1 LEDDTPA
8 LDSSGSAYASDPSR
22 NSGGGYGLGGMGSEG
37 FFRSAAAAAD
47 HGRLGPGC
55 ASFRTATGIGS
66 TLFLME
72 RALSRVRS
80 TVHTPS
86 CFWLCNVGHV
96 WLRPHHW
103 VLFAAG
109 LDGRQRRHGW
119 VWDFTMTRG
128 RTKSRGAVERTLA
141 SFVDALEHA
150 FYAEEL
156 ARKDGL
162 LQKLDPRVK
171 IVAILP
177 LIVIAA
183 LARQLW
189 VIAALFAVA
198 VAVALLSHV
207 PLGTLAKRVW
217 LGVLFF
223 TGLISF
229 PALFLTPGQAIYSLP
244 LLGWTVTAQGLRA
257 AMYLTMRAE
266 TAATFSVLLVLC
278 TPWSNVLK
286 ALRVLRLPVVLVV
299 VLGMTYRYIFLL
311 LRNAHDMFISRKSRM
326 VGHLDARKQRRAAT
340 ASAGVLMTKT
350 IQLSGDVY
358 LAMRSRGFQGEVYV
372 LDEFQTHW
380 FDWAVLAVF
389 ITMALLAFWFG
400 R

>member
-1 LEDDTPA
+1 
-8 LDSSGSAYASDPSR
+8 
-22 NSGGGYGLGGMGSEG
+22 
-37 FFRSAAAAAD
+37 
-47 HGRLGPGC
+47 
-55 ASFRTATGIGS
+55 
-66 TLFLME
+66 
-72 RALSRVRS
+72 
-80 TVHTPS
+80 
-86 CFWLCNVGHV
+86 
-96 WLRPHHW
+96 
-103 VLFAAG
+103 
-109 LDGRQRRHGW
+109 
-119 VWDFTMTRG
+119 MTRAG
-128 RTKSRGAVERTLA
+128 KNSRGVVERSLA

-156 ARKDGL
+156 AKKNGL

-183 LARQLW
+183 LARRLW
-189 VIAALFAVA
+189 VIAVLFALA
-198 VAVALLSHV
+198 VAIALLSSV
-207 PLGTLAKRVW
+207 PLGTLARRVW
-217 LGVLFF
+217 LGVLTF
-223 TGLISF
+223 TGFISF
-229 PALFLTPGQAIYSLP
+229 PALFLTPGPAISSLP

-257 AMYLTMRAE
+257 AIYLIMRAE

-311 LRNAHDMFISRKSRM
+311 LRNAHDTFTSRKSRI
-326 VGHLDARKQRRAAT
+326 VGRLDGPEQRRAAT
-340 ASAGVLMTKT
+340 ASVGVLMSKT

-372 LDEFQTHW
+372 LDEFRTNW
-380 FDWAVLAVF
+380 FDWAMLALF
-389 ITMALLAFWFG
+389 ITVAFLAFWFG